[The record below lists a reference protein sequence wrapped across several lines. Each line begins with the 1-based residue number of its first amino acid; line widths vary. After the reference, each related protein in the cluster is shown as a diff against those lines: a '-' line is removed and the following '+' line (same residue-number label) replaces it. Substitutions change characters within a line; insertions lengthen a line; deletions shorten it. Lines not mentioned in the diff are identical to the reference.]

1 MSARYARMTLL
12 YEQVLDFLNYIFAV
26 IFFVECVMKLI
37 GLCLVYFSNSW
48 NRFDF
53 FIVIGTT
60 FGLLFNVLDVGIDI
74 STTVTVIRAF
84 RILRI
89 MRLMKSF
96 GKVVL
101 DTLVNI
107 IPSIINIISLIF
119 LLFFIYSALGMSL
132 FSTVKFGKNYNENYN
147 FRSFFS
153 SLILLMRCS
162 TGEDWNLIMDDLTI
176 SINCVNN

>member
-1 MSARYARMTLL
+1 MSVT
-12 YEQVLDFLNYIFAV
+12 YENVLEILNYIFAA
-26 IFFVECVMKLI
+26 IFNVECVMKLI
-37 GLCLVYFSNSW
+37 GLSVAYFKQSW
-48 NRFDF
+48 NKFDF
-53 FIVIGTT
+53 FIVVGTNV
-60 FGLLFNVLDVGIDI
+60 GILFNFLDLGVDI

-84 RILRI
+84 RIMRI

-119 LLFFIYSALGMSL
+119 LLFFIFSALGISL
-132 FSTVKFGKNYNENYN
+132 FATVKLGKNYNENYN

-162 TGEDWNLIMDDLTI
+162 TGEDWNLLMSDLT
-176 SINCVNN
+176 N